1 MRKII
6 LTLILTLLVNK
17 AQGKHK
23 KGIDVDIDEGNFL
36 QCYLDA
42 SAVAYPQVLI
52 EIAWRQ

>member
-23 KGIDVDIDEGNFL
+23 KGIDVDFDEGEFL
-36 QCYLDA
+36 QFYLNGNTID
-42 SAVAYPQVLI
+42 YPQVLI
-52 EIAWRQ
+52 EITWRQ

>member
-23 KGIDVDIDEGNFL
+23 KGIDVDIDQGNFL

>member
-23 KGIDVDIDEGNFL
+23 KGIDVDFIAGDFL
-36 QCYLDA
+36 QCFLYGTSID
-42 SAVAYPQVLI
+42 YPKVLI
-52 EIAWRQ
+52 EIAWEK